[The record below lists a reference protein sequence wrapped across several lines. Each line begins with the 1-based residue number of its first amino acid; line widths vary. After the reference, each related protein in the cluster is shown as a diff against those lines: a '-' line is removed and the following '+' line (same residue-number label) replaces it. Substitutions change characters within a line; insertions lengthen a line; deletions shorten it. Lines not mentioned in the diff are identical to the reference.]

1 MSMTRPCSTACV
13 RHEPGRTRPAALGR
27 LALAG
32 GAMVLAG
39 LLVPAAALG
48 PRYGRVRRAGLAAS
62 AGSRLL
68 LRALGIRVVR
78 RGVVRDGA
86 ALVVANHVSWVDIL
100 VIAAT
105 APVVP
110 VAKCEIAQWPVI
122 GALARRVGAVF
133 VPRRTGRDLPA
144 AVGQVAGLLRR
155 GHRVLIFPEATT
167 TCGGPPAGF
176 YRAGFQA
183 AVDAAVPVV
192 PVAIGYADGHGRPT
206 TAAAFVGADDLLTSL
221 WRVLLRGSGR
231 RPVVAT
237 GRAGHPGRRS
247 PGEPPGPRGDPRA
260 RAHQPTS
267 AGRRGR
273 RGPPRLTGVSR
284 SCRTAPPAPRPAR
297 STCWRPGRRRS

>member
-1 MSMTRPCSTACV
+1 
-13 RHEPGRTRPAALGR
+13 
-27 LALAG
+27 
-32 GAMVLAG
+32 MVLAG

-221 WRVLLRGSGR
+221 WRVLRSGAL
-231 RPVVAT
+231 VADLWWQPAAPAT
-237 GRAGHPGRRS
+237 QDGGHRANH
-247 PGEPPGPRGDPRA
+247 RA
-260 RAHQPTS
+260 RAATRAHERIS
-267 AGRRGR
+267 RRLRADAVGAGRRG
-273 RGPPRLTGVSR
+273 
-284 SCRTAPPAPRPAR
+284 
-297 STCWRPGRRRS
+297 